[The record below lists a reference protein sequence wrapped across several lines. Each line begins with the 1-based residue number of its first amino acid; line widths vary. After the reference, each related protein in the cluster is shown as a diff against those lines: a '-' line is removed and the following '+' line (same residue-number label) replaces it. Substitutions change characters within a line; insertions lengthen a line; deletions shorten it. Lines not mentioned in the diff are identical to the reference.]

1 MMVASYTQ
9 ALDEPEYADTL
20 WETFSS
26 TYVQSSSNPFGS
38 VESMTSYNSW
48 VFYESQQR
56 NLMCLCES
64 IVSLKLI
71 LSTRMTCTHKWD
83 CLEEHIYGWLKQIQ
97 NIETMMIHKE
107 EDTASTYV

>member
-26 TYVQSSSNPFGS
+26 TRVQSSSNPFRS

-64 IVSLKLI
+64 KVSLKLI
-71 LSTRMTCTHKWD
+71 LSTGMT
-83 CLEEHIYGWLKQIQ
+83 HIQISG
-97 NIETMMIHKE
+97 I
-107 EDTASTYV
+107 A